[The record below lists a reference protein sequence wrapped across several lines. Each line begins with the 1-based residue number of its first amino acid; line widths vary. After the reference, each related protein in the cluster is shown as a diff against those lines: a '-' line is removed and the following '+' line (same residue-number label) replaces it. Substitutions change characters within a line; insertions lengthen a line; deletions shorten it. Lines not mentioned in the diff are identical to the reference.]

1 MQGLLDEAK
10 QQGEANGMNG
20 HATPGIQ
27 STIPGFQVS
36 NLSRVPFVTAAF
48 DQRPCMHHLVPCDC
62 CALFSTSR
70 TLPCCHLL
78 EAIP

>member
-1 MQGLLDEAK
+1 MNAARCLISGHTCSPELPVGTGLQCDSALPMQGLLDEAK

-36 NLSRVPFVTAAF
+36 
-48 DQRPCMHHLVPCDC
+48 
-62 CALFSTSR
+62 
-70 TLPCCHLL
+70 
-78 EAIP
+78 